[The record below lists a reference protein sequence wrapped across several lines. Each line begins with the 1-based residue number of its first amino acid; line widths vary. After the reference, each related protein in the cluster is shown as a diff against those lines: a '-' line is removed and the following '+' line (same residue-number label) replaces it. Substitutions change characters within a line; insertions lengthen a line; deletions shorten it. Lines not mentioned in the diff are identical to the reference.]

1 MTASTR
7 WVVAAFL
14 ATFATLYVALALG
27 AALPEPT
34 PPGIPDPGVLTGW
47 AVPVARLVSDLAGI
61 VTVGFLT
68 TAAFLLPSSG
78 REVQGLAARCVRLS
92 SWTALA
98 WAGST
103 LVLFVFSTS
112 LLFLAPPSALSWGLL
127 REYGTGAETG
137 RAQIAQIVIA
147 LLVAVLARRT
157 FSVRAAAL
165 LLGLVLGGFVPQA
178 MSGHSAGSGSHDLA
192 VVSMMLHL
200 VGAALW
206 VGGLAG
212 LAWVAV
218 RGSRRLPA
226 AVTRF
231 SGLAVW
237 CVVILAVSGAVNAAT
252 RIQGLSDLDSRYALL
267 VGLKVAAIAALAGLG
282 LVHRRRTVTALA
294 QADGLA
300 DDAAVRGAARR
311 LFLRIAAVEVVV
323 MGMTVAVAVAL
334 SRTPTPRPDD
344 LYDTTVN
351 AILGGPLP
359 PEPTLWRLLW
369 GFTPNGVGL
378 AVVGL
383 CLALYVKGLLV
394 MRRRGDRWP
403 VGRTIS
409 WMAGLVMVAWATFG
423 GLGVYS
429 HVLFSAHMV
438 SHMMLSMVAPILLVL
453 GAPVTLA
460 LRTLP
465 GARAKGDVSPRQMLV
480 SFLHSRFVSLVTH
493 PLFATAIFVGSLY
506 GLYFTPVFE
515 TAMESHIGHGLMEL
529 HFLAAGSL
537 FYYVIIGVDPSP
549 RRIAPLWRFGLLM
562 VTIPFHAFFS
572 ISLMAMTGVIAEGY
586 YRQLDRPYATDLL
599 SDQYLGGGIAWA
611 MGEVPLVIVM
621 AALFVQWFRS
631 DSRDAVRHDRNAR
644 KTDDADLAAYNAYL
658 AGLAERPEV
667 PRRGGAPSRAP
678 QTGGPDDDEARPE
691 SSDRASQG

>member
-1 MTASTR
+1 MTAPVR
-7 WVVAAFL
+7 WAVGAFL

-27 AALPEPT
+27 AALPATAPL
-34 PPGIPDPGVLTGW
+34 GIPDPGVFTGW
-47 AVPVARLVSDLAGI
+47 ALMVSRVLSDLAGLA
-61 VTVGFLT
+61 TVGFLT
-68 TAAFLLPSSG
+68 TAAFLLPSSA
-78 REVQGLAARCVRLS
+78 REVQGLAARSVRVAS
-92 SWTALA
+92 TTAFA
-98 WAGST
+98 WAGAT
-103 LVLFVFSTS
+103 LVLFFFSTS
-112 LLFLAPPSALSWGLL
+112 QLFGTPPSALSWNLFT
-127 REYGTGAETG
+127 EYGTGSETG
-137 RAQIAQIVIA
+137 RAQLAQIVIA

-165 LLGLVLGGFVPQA
+165 LLGLALGGFVPQA
-178 MSGHSAGSGSHDLA
+178 MSGHSAGAGAHDLA
-192 VVSMMLHL
+192 IVSMLLHL

-212 LAWVAV
+212 LAWVALM
-218 RGSRRLPA
+218 GSRRLPA

-231 SGLAVW
+231 STLAVW
-237 CVVILAVSGAVNAAT
+237 CVAILAVSGVVNAAT

-267 VGLKVAAIAALAGLG
+267 IGLKVLALVVLAGLG
-282 LVHRRRTVTALA
+282 LVHRRRTVTSLE
-294 QADGLA
+294 QADGLS
-300 DDAAVRGAARR
+300 DDAAVRGPARR
-311 LFLRIAAVEVVV
+311 LFLRIAAVELIV

-359 PEPTLWRLLW
+359 PDPTLWRLLW

-394 MRRRGDRWP
+394 MHRRGDRWP

-438 SHMMLSMVAPILLVL
+438 SHMMLSMVAPILLIL

-465 GARAKGDVSPRQMLV
+465 GPRGKGDVSPRQMLV
-480 SFLHSRFVSLVTH
+480 SLLHSRFVSVVTH

-506 GLYFTPVFE
+506 GLYFTPIFE
-515 TAMESHIGHGLMEL
+515 TAMESHVGHGLMEL

-537 FYYVIIGVDPSP
+537 FYYVIIGIDPSP
-549 RRIAPLWRFGLLM
+549 RRIAPLWRFVILL

-572 ISLMAMTGVIAEGY
+572 ITLMAMTSVIASGY
-586 YRQLDRPYATDLL
+586 YNQLERPYATDLL

-611 MGEVPLVIVM
+611 MGEVPLVLVM
-621 AALFVQWFRS
+621 GALFVQWFRS
-631 DSRDAVRHDRNAR
+631 DSRDAVRHDRNAS
-644 KTDDADLAAYNAYL
+644 KNDGAELAAYNAYL
-658 AGLAERPEV
+658 AGLAGRPS
-667 PRRGGAPSRAP
+667 PQKKAP
-678 QTGGPDDDEARPE
+678 QKPAPDKPVPEAHEARPE
-691 SSDRASQG
+691 SSDRAPRG

>member
-1 MTASTR
+1 MAGSAR
-7 WVVAAFL
+7 WVVGAFL
-14 ATFATLYVALALG
+14 ATFATLYAALALG
-27 AALPEPT
+27 AALPEPA
-34 PPGIPDPGVLTGW
+34 PLGIPDPGLFTQW
-47 AVPVARLVSDLAGI
+47 AVPVARVLADLAAL

-78 REVQGLAARCVRLS
+78 PEVQGLAARCVRLAS
-92 SWTALA
+92 TAA
-98 WAGST
+98 WAWAATT

-112 LLFLAPPSALSWGLL
+112 DLFATPPSALSWNLFS
-127 REYGTGAETG
+127 EYGTGAETG
-137 RAQIAQIVIA
+137 RAQLAQIVIA
-147 LLVAVLARRT
+147 LLVAVLSRRT

-165 LLGLVLGGFVPQA
+165 LLGLALGGLVPQA
-178 MSGHSAGSGSHDLA
+178 MSGHSAGAGAHDLA
-192 VVSMMLHL
+192 IVSMLLHL

-212 LAWVAV
+212 LAWIALK
-218 RGSRRLPA
+218 GSRRLPA

-231 SGLAVW
+231 STLAVW
-237 CVVILAVSGAVNAAT
+237 CVVILAVSGVVNAAT

-267 VGLKVAAIAALAGLG
+267 VGLKVLALAALSALG
-282 LVHRRRTVTALA
+282 FVHRRVSVAALER
-294 QADGLA
+294 ADGLS
-300 DDAAVRGAARR
+300 DDAAVRGSARR
-311 LFLRIAAVEVVV
+311 LFLRIAAVELVV

-359 PEPTLWRLLW
+359 PAPTLGRLLW

-378 AVVGL
+378 AVVAL
-383 CLALYVKGLLV
+383 CLALYVKGLLI

-438 SHMMLSMVAPILLVL
+438 SHMVLSMVAPILLIL

-465 GARAKGDVSPRQMLV
+465 GPRGKGDVSPRQMLV
-480 SFLHSRFVSLVTH
+480 SLLHTRFVSVVTH

-506 GLYFTPVFE
+506 GLYFTPIFE
-515 TAMESHIGHGLMEL
+515 TAMESHVGHGLMEL
-529 HFLAAGSL
+529 HFLAAGAL

-549 RRIAPLWRFGLLM
+549 RRIAPLWRFVILL

-572 ISLMAMTGVIAEGY
+572 ISLMAMTSVIAEGY
-586 YRQLDRPYATDLL
+586 YGQLDRPYATDLL
-599 SDQYLGGGIAWA
+599 ADQYLGGGIAWA

-621 AALFVQWFRS
+621 GALFVQWFRS
-631 DSRDAVRHDRNAR
+631 DSREATRHDRNAS
-644 KTDDADLAAYNAYL
+644 KNDDADLAAYNAYL
-658 AGLAERPEV
+658 AGLANRPVPERRASE
-667 PRRGGAPSRAP
+667 RKATDGGA
-678 QTGGPDDDEARPE
+678 DEARSE
-691 SSDRASQG
+691 SSDRAPRG